1 MEILHFVYFYFKCGD
16 CLEMSLIT
24 TAVRCYYLNYS
35 LKGGKSSFP
44 LAELFLTM
52 ICSKLRTHT
61 STVCST
67 KLKEMVVRMN
77 SFSKGSILK
86 LVLTGLIFKYVR
98 VCWCVHSDITMTSED
113 CGLWDC
119 LVTLMMNL

>member
-1 MEILHFVYFYFKCGD
+1 
-16 CLEMSLIT
+16 MSLIT

-52 ICSKLRTHT
+52 ICSKLRTHS
-61 STVCST
+61 STVCSR

-113 CGLWDC
+113 CGDC
-119 LVTLMMNL
+119 GTVW